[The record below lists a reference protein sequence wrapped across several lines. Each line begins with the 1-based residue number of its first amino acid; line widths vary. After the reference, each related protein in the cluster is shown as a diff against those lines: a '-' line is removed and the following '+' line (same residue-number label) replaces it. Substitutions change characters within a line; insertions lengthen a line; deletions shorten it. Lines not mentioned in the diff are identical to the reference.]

1 MIKYLS
7 FATILALRLFYQ
19 PAASAPAT
27 APFTNPVA
35 SEVNS
40 SVALLPAKLIDFN
53 GSVKG
58 NKVVLN
64 WAVGEND
71 TADQFIVEKSTD
83 GKNYS
88 IAALVFGTDKP
99 ETDNYVFYEKAGN
112 QKVSYRIKLVNKNK
126 KTEYSEVV
134 EINPLNG

>member
-19 PAASAPAT
+19 PAASAPVN

-35 SEVNS
+35 AEVNA
-40 SVALLPAKLIDFN
+40 SVAVLPAKLIDFK

-99 ETDNYVFYEKAGN
+99 ETDNYEFYEKAGN